1 MKRFDE
7 LSAGRKALR
16 ILLCIV
22 GAIVAVEAFVFFLFW
37 VMLGGEPIL

>member
-7 LSAGRKALR
+7 LSTGRKALR
-16 ILLCIV
+16 ILLFIV